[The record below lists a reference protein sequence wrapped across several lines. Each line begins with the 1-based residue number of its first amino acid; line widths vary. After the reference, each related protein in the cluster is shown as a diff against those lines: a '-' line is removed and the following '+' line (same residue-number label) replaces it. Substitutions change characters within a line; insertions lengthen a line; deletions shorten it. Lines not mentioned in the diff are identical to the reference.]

1 MARGKFGE
9 IEINNADWKR
19 FQRGIRRAVDTDLP
33 KRLGQANKS
42 IGQLVISR
50 LSPRPDPAAVGAG
63 AGAAVRASAS
73 RREVLLRVGGKH
85 RENASL
91 PHPTKSKARYA
102 LAAWGRRSG
111 GFFGRRPKRPHI
123 RETVERNRP
132 EIEQAWLDAVGQ
144 ALRGPFDT

>member
-9 IEINNADWKR
+9 IEINNADWRR
-19 FQRGIRRAVDTDLP
+19 FQSGIRNGVDRELP

-63 AGAAVRASAS
+63 AGAAVRPSAS

-85 RENASL
+85 RSGRT
-91 PHPTKSKARYA
+91 PVMQ
-102 LAAWGRRSG
+102 WGRRPG
-111 GFFGRRPKRPHI
+111 VANPFRRRPKRPYI